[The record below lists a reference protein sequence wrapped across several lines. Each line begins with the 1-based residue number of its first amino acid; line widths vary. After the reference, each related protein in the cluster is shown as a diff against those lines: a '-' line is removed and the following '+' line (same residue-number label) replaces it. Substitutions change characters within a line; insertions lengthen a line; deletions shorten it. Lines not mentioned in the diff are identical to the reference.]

1 MKYKLKDICLTVTDG
16 SHFSPKAQNQG
27 YPMLSVKDMKEYGFD
42 YTNCKRISEEDF
54 AKMKNNGC
62 VPQKDDVLVAKDGS
76 YLKEIFV
83 CGQNKEEAIL
93 SSIAIFRPNKNIVN
107 PYYLCYLLKSPKLYN
122 YISTNCVSGSALPRI
137 VLKAFKEVE
146 MEIPQLIEQEKVVKF
161 LKPIDDK
168 MQKNNAINRNLLEQA
183 VAIFSEMIWSQEKNG
198 VIGDYC
204 TMKSGFAFKSSW
216 WTDSGIKVI
225 KIGDITQ
232 DNLRLNTCSC
242 VTEDKVEKA
251 SDFLVKAGD
260 LVLAMTGATIGKY
273 AMIPERNEN
282 VLVNQRV
289 GKFFLGDEPIKR
301 LPFIYCTLKMEEVYY
316 EIIGRGQGSAQ
327 PNISASDVMSI
338 PCVIP
343 EQEVID
349 EFNNTAEPLFAN
361 IVKNQKQNEQLI
373 DLRDTLL
380 PKLMSGE
387 LDVSD
392 LDI

>member
-1 MKYKLKDICLTVTDG
+1 M
-16 SHFSPKAQNQG
+16 
-27 YPMLSVKDMKEYGFD
+27 
-42 YTNCKRISEEDF
+42 
-54 AKMKNNGC
+54 
-62 VPQKDDVLVAKDGS
+62 
-76 YLKEIFV
+76 
-83 CGQNKEEAIL
+83 
-93 SSIAIFRPNKNIVN
+93 
-107 PYYLCYLLKSPKLYN
+107 
-122 YISTNCVSGSALPRI
+122 
-137 VLKAFKEVE
+137 
-146 MEIPQLIEQEKVVKF
+146 
-161 LKPIDDK
+161 
-168 MQKNNAINRNLLEQA
+168 EQA
-183 VAIFSEMIWSQEKNG
+183 VAIFAKTIWSQEKNG

-232 DNLRLNTCSC
+232 DDLNLNTCSC

-251 SDFLVKAGD
+251 RDFLVKAGD
-260 LVLAMTGATIGKY
+260 IVLAMTGATIGKF
-273 AMIPERNEN
+273 AMIPEINEN

-289 GKFFLGDEPIKR
+289 GRFFLGDEPIKR
-301 LPFIYCTLKMEEVYY
+301 LPFIYCTLKMEEVYS

-349 EFNNTAEPLFAN
+349 EFNAIAEPLFAN

-380 PKLMSGE
+380 PRLMSGE